1 MMARKCKSYWLTCS
15 EADRFNGAAPMMA
28 RKSSTGKTVAFAGR
42 SLQWGRA
49 NDGAEIL
56 PCVYRTKKG
65 DKLQWGRANDGAEIC
80 CAPAIKPNRH
90 MLQWGRA
97 NDGAEMSIKKS
108 IGRKHG
114 KLQWG
119 RANDGAEIPA

>member
-65 DKLQWGRANDGAEIC
+65 DKLQWGRANDGAE
-80 CAPAIKPNRH
+80 
-90 MLQWGRA
+90 
-97 NDGAEMSIKKS
+97 MSIKKS